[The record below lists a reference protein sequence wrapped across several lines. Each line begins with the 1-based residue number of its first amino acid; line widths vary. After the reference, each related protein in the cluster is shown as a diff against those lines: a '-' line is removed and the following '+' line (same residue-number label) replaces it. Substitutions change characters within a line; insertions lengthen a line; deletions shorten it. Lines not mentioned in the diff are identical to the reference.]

1 MVCCRQTTAAVP
13 VDAARL
19 AKSMSKG
26 KGAGASFDPGT
37 RILDEKLAKAKAQQ
51 AAREQ
56 EWKEKVCVCVSSLHV
71 CVSACVSLCACM
83 GDSCRRLQAAHA
95 RMRGYPKP

>member
-56 EWKEKVCVCVSSLHV
+56 EWKEKVCVCVF
-71 CVSACVSLCACM
+71 SACVCVCM
-83 GDSCRRLQAAHA
+83 CVSVCVYGGFLS
-95 RMRGYPKP
+95 

>member
-1 MVCCRQTTAAVP
+1 MLPRCPASVVSVGCRSRCCCAMVCCWQTTAAVP

-56 EWKEKVCVCVSSLHV
+56 EWKEKVGVCLCMCVCV
-71 CVSACVSLCACM
+71 
-83 GDSCRRLQAAHA
+83 CRGFLS
-95 RMRGYPKP
+95 

>member
-1 MVCCRQTTAAVP
+1 MVCCWQTTAAVP

-56 EWKEKVCVCVSSLHV
+56 EWKEKVGVCVFSCMCL
-71 CVSACVSLCACM
+71 SACVCANRK
-83 GDSCRRLQAAHA
+83 STNESVS
-95 RMRGYPKP
+95 